1 MKGKLTA
8 IVLTAVIIGVLFLSR
23 TGEIRAAGTET
34 ENNALFDGLKIVL
47 DAGHG
52 GIDGGV
58 VGIVTKTKEAEVN
71 LSVTYKLKKLLE
83 SVGVQVFL
91 TRTDERALCADDIYT
106 KKLDMRLRG
115 ELIAGVKPDI
125 IVSIHMNSYPDPSVK
140 GAQTFYYPDSE
151 SGEQLATM
159 VQNRLKEF
167 LDPTNKRIA
176 KGEDFFLF
184 RTYSSPSVL
193 VECGFMTCPEEEA
206 LLLTD
211 EYQDMAAYAVFCGL
225 VDYIA
230 AVS

>member
-1 MKGKLTA
+1 
-8 IVLTAVIIGVLFLSR
+8 
-23 TGEIRAAGTET
+23 
-34 ENNALFDGLKIVL
+34 
-47 DAGHG
+47 
-52 GIDGGV
+52 
-58 VGIVTKTKEAEVN
+58 
-71 LSVTYKLKKLLE
+71 
-83 SVGVQVFL
+83 
-91 TRTDERALCADDIYT
+91 
-106 KKLDMRLRG
+106 
-115 ELIAGVKPDI
+115 
-125 IVSIHMNSYPDPSVK
+125 
-140 GAQTFYYPDSE
+140 
-151 SGEQLATM
+151 M

-176 KGEDFFLF
+176 KGEDFFLL